1 MSETIEQK
9 KQSLQ
14 SLGIRAVVALLSI
27 NAAFIIGILTVKKDT
42 IATDIHLVQMQPSHV
57 LHCLILS
64 MALSVLLIFSAPIAR
79 AGAGCRWVQSVR
91 AYGSCQGYLR
101 NVIAALSAI
110 IAYGLTFWAFIL
122 LSTYFY
128 DDDLTMPYVLPA
140 LDYGLYG
147 LHVAIILFNLFGWTV
162 AALRPFHRW
171 CVAITAICWGA
182 IGYMVGNLGY
192 CPLTDWHWQVKEQLG
207 ALELPNSFIT
217 YLLNQA
223 GFTPAAENVD
233 LWVGGVFVII
243 IIITLIMW
251 YVDRTADSK

>member
-1 MSETIEQK
+1 MNETIEQK
-9 KQSLQ
+9 EQSLQ

-64 MALSVLLIFSAPIAR
+64 MALSVLLIFSTYCAR
-79 AGAGCRWVQSVR
+79 WCGVQMDTKRESIWLVPKVF
-91 AYGSCQGYLR
+91 AQF
-101 NVIAALSAI
+101 IAALSAI